1 MHQLSKAQHLAK
13 LTEQQLKTTQEQL
26 QSLTSDFDNIA
37 QSFLL
42 KKQHYK
48 QQILTLKQQSL
59 QESTSDHL
67 SQQMEAAEKV
77 IQEIKQQAE

>member
-1 MHQLSKAQHLAK
+1 MHQLSKAQQLAK

-26 QSLTSDFDNIA
+26 KSLTSDFDNIA

-59 QESTSDHL
+59 QNSTNDHL
-67 SQQMEAAEKV
+67 SQQMEAAEQV
-77 IQEIKQQAE
+77 I

>member
-1 MHQLSKAQHLAK
+1 MHQLSKAQQLAK

-26 QSLTSDFDNIA
+26 KSLTSDFDNIA

-59 QESTSDHL
+59 QNSTNDHL
-67 SQQMEAAEKV
+67 SQQ
-77 IQEIKQQAE
+77 I